1 MSEEYR
7 RSQLRG
13 ELRQVLGELARIS
26 ETIAVLRRSQS
37 SADPN
42 LREVE
47 ARWAATNT
55 RANTLRREVAS
66 LDEAQK
72 TPVPR

>member
-7 RSQLRG
+7 RSQLTG
-13 ELRQVLGELARIS
+13 ELRQVLGDLARLS

-47 ARWAATNT
+47 VRWAATNS
-55 RANTLRREVAS
+55 RANTLRREVAL
-66 LDEAQK
+66 LDDAQK